1 MNLRSEIPR
10 YLWQRRRLAAGTI
23 LSCSFSA
30 GLAAAYGDRASDASR
45 YRSVMTITI
54 VVPCLAQTNCGWPGA
69 SLGRQRGSG
78 ADQARLWPVR
88 RGIG

>member
-1 MNLRSEIPR
+1 MNLRSEILW
-10 YLWQRRRLAAGTI
+10 YLWQRRLLAAGTI

-54 VVPCLAQTNCGWPGA
+54 VVPLPGPNQLWLARRLLGA
-69 SLGRQRGSG
+69 SARITRGFGLSG
-78 ADQARLWPVR
+78 VA
-88 RGIG
+88 